1 MACPEGE
8 GGALQ
13 PASRRATVWRYIP
26 EMRMQWPWGSRP
38 FNRIEELAAADVAR
52 ARGRRK
58 RAIAGYRRVLEANP
72 QDLTVHAKVAP
83 LLASSGDR
91 TAALESFRT
100 AADGQAKAGFHE
112 RALSLFIHA
121 AEHYP
126 DEETLWPEIARLHLQ
141 RGRRAEAVA
150 ALTQGGW
157 RLHLARQ
164 HAVAER
170 VLRLAL
176 QFEPHDADA
185 TAILARTIHA
195 AGRREEAVQLLE
207 GLAVRVHGRRL
218 AAVRGILFRVHPTLR
233 HLWGWAGAIFGRR

>member
-1 MACPEGE
+1 
-8 GGALQ
+8 
-13 PASRRATVWRYIP
+13 
-26 EMRMQWPWGSRP
+26 MRWPWGNRP
-38 FNRIEELAAADVAR
+38 YNRTEELAAADVAR

-58 RAIAGYRRVLEANP
+58 QAIAGYRRVLEANP
-72 QDLTVHAKVAP
+72 EDLTVHAKIAP

-91 TAALESFRT
+91 AGALASFRT

-112 RALSLFIHA
+112 RALSLFIQA

-126 DEETLWPEIARLHLQ
+126 EEETLWPEIARLHLQ

-164 HAVAER
+164 YPVAER

-176 QFEPHDADA
+176 QFEPYDADA
-185 TAILARTIHA
+185 IAILARTVRA

-207 GLAVRVHGRRL
+207 DLSARVGGRRL
-218 AAVRGILFRVHPTLR
+218 RAVRGIIFRVHPTPG
-233 HLWGWAGAIFGRR
+233 HLWAWIRAGFGKG

>member
-1 MACPEGE
+1 
-8 GGALQ
+8 
-13 PASRRATVWRYIP
+13 
-26 EMRMQWPWGSRP
+26 MRWPWGNRP
-38 FNRIEELAAADVAR
+38 FNRTEELAAADVAR

-58 RAIAGYRRVLEANP
+58 QAIAGYRRVLEANP
-72 QDLTVHAKVAP
+72 EDLTVHAKIAP
-83 LLASSGDR
+83 LLAATGDR
-91 TAALESFRT
+91 DGALVSFRR

-112 RALSLFIHA
+112 RALSLFIQA

-126 DEETLWPEIARLHLQ
+126 DEEALWPEIARLHLQ

-164 HAVAER
+164 YPVAER

-185 TAILARTIHA
+185 IAILARTVRA
-195 AGRREEAVQLLE
+195 AGRREEAVELLKD
-207 GLAVRVHGRRL
+207 LAARVHGRRL
-218 AAVRGILFRVHPTLR
+218 AAVRGIIFRVDPTFGN
-233 HLWGWAGAIFGRR
+233 LWGWIEAFFGRR

>member
-1 MACPEGE
+1 
-8 GGALQ
+8 
-13 PASRRATVWRYIP
+13 
-26 EMRMQWPWGSRP
+26 MRWPWGNRP
-38 FNRIEELAAADVAR
+38 FNRREELAAADIAR

-58 RAIAGYRRVLEANP
+58 QAIAGYRRVLEAQP
-72 QDLTVHAKVAP
+72 EDLTVHARIAP
-83 LLASSGDR
+83 LLASTGDR
-91 TAALESFRT
+91 AGALASFRT

-112 RALSLFIHA
+112 RALSLFIQA

-164 HAVAER
+164 YAVAER

-176 QFEPHDADA
+176 QFEPHDGDA
-185 TAILARTIHA
+185 IAILARTVRA
-195 AGRREEAVQLLE
+195 EGRRDEAVQLLE
-207 GLAVRVHGRRL
+207 DLAARVKGRRL
-218 AAVRGILFRVHPTLR
+218 AAVRGILLRVDPSLA
-233 HLWGWAGAIFGRR
+233 HLWGWIRALFGKP